1 VEPFPKGKMQPS
13 FSSFIADAFG
23 LKIIDGRKSGAR
35 VEFKSS
41 LGGLGLL
48 TQCSYFLAPGA
59 LVVRSQLLAGIDLS
73 QQGVQGAREGFA
85 VA

>member
-1 VEPFPKGKMQPS
+1 
-13 FSSFIADAFG
+13 
-23 LKIIDGRKSGAR
+23 
-35 VEFKSS
+35 
-41 LGGLGLL
+41 L

-59 LVVRSQLLAGIDLS
+59 LVVRSQLLAGIEVS